1 MKFEQYETVV
11 LIEDDPTEDLKKGE
25 VGTVVMIFT
34 EPEEAYEV
42 EFVDEEGKTKVQK
55 AFLPEKLK
63 NTCKVLKENVEY
75 LSPRRRTCGH

>member
-55 AFLPEKLK
+55 ALFPEKLK
-63 NTCKVLKENVEY
+63 KY
-75 LSPRRRTCGH
+75 L

>member
-63 NTCKVLKENVEY
+63 KY
-75 LSPRRRTCGH
+75 L